1 MLVSIAAIVLT
12 AGSAGA
18 EAVAS
23 VSGTEQAPSTPAP
36 TTTEQAPGT
45 ATRYVSNPPDNAGDQ
60 AYCNLQADRAN
71 AMAASDPTSA
81 KWIVE
86 SANSNGCKIVEA

>member
-12 AGSAGA
+12 VAGGAGA
-18 EAVAS
+18 EAA
-23 VSGTEQAPSTPAP
+23 VSGTDQATATPAP
-36 TTTEQAPGT
+36 TTSERSQGT
-45 ATRYVSNPPDNAGDQ
+45 ATRYVSNPPSNPSDQ

-71 AMAASDPTSA
+71 SMAASDPTSA
-81 KWIVE
+81 RWIVE